1 MSHHETP
8 LVPGEEPGM
17 WEPADYLGGP
27 DLEQPDAELRERWEP
42 VPHEPRMDEALIRA
56 FDEKISSQLIASS
69 QPVEVPEVTAA
80 TIRETLEAL
89 KTNVLVHPSRF
100 AETSRAFADEP
111 LLTVSQSPHL
121 LPDTMLV
128 IKGSVTIEL
137 PPRR

>member
-1 MSHHETP
+1 MSDAFGSVTDESGKTLRCGVTP
-8 LVPGEEPGM
+8 DVSGIHRRGEM
-17 WEPADYLGGP
+17 VKAIN
-27 DLEQPDAELRERWEP
+27 DAY
-42 VPHEPRMDEALIRA
+42 
-56 FDEKISSQLIASS
+56 DEKIASQLIASS
-69 QPVEVPEVTAA
+69 QPAEVPEVTAE
-80 TIRETLEAL
+80 TIRATLEAL